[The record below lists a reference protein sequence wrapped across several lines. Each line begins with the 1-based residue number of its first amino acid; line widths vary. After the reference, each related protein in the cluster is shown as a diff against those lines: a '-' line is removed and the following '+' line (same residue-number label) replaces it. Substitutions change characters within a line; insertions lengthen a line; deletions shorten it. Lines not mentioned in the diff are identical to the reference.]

1 MRVVVMG
8 ASNKPERYSYK
19 AVMFLK
25 EKGHE
30 VFPVHPLLKEI
41 EGMKVYPSIKDVKG
55 PVDTVSLYISKDISS
70 KLADEIIQ
78 KAPRRIIFN
87 PGAENPEFEA
97 KAAAQ
102 GIETLEAC
110 TLVLLRTNQF

>member
-19 AVMFLK
+19 AVMLLK
-25 EKGHE
+25 ENRHE
-30 VFPVHPLLKEI
+30 VFPVHPILKEI
-41 EGMKVYPSIKDVKG
+41 EGIKVYPSIKDVKG
-55 PVDTVSLYISKDISS
+55 PVDTVSIYLSKDISS
-70 KLADEIIQ
+70 KLADEIVQ

-87 PGAENPEFEA
+87 PGAENQEFEI

-102 GIETLEAC
+102 DIKTLEAC